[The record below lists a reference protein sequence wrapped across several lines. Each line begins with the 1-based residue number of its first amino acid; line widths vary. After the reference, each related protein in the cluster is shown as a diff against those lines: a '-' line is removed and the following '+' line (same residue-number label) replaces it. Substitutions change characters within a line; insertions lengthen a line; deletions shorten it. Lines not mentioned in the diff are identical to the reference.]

1 MRSIHAVEPTR
12 PQGQRPVDGVEPLRH
27 RADAATE
34 ARRVD
39 GVGRPKFDST
49 QVVTEPT
56 PALYVKGC
64 WPGSF
69 VLQNF
74 LSVSF
79 TTPVA
84 CTVMVSP
91 LAIVGEPAGAGVTVI
106 FFVLRPLTLSQ
117 ARALVQRCA
126 ATSVRAKR
134 RAMIAILSKWCVC
147 TAAALIAA
155 RCTFARTWCSQ
166 APMQSKIRRNF
177 FGAAVWDEVARRL
190 VIPCWETPAVHSLLD
205 ACKAT
210 PS

>member
-1 MRSIHAVEPTR
+1 MPSSRRSYGGR
-12 PQGQRPVDGVEPLRH
+12 RRVDGVESPRH

-39 GVGRPKFDST
+39 GVGRPKSDST

-84 CTVMVSP
+84 WTVIVSP
-91 LAIVGEPAGAGVTVI
+91 LAIVGEPSGAGVTVI
-106 FFVLRPLTLSQ
+106 FFVLRPLMPSQ
-117 ARALVQRCA
+117 AWALVHSAMR
-126 ATSVRAKR
+126 RPR
-134 RAMIAILSKWCVC
+134 RASIAIDCY
-147 TAAALIAA
+147 
-155 RCTFARTWCSQ
+155 CSSTGPILLAKAC
-166 APMQSKIRRNF
+166 AP
-177 FGAAVWDEVARRL
+177 VAR
-190 VIPCWETPAVHSLLD
+190 
-205 ACKAT
+205 
-210 PS
+210 

>member
-1 MRSIHAVEPTR
+1 MIFVSLHAIEPTR
-12 PQGQRPVDGVEPLRH
+12 PRGQRRVDGVESPRH

-39 GVGRPKFDST
+39 GVGRPKSDST

-84 CTVMVSP
+84 CTVIVSP
-91 LAIVGEPAGAGVTVI
+91 LAIVGEPSGAGVTVI
-106 FFVLRPLTLSQ
+106 FFVCRPAIPSQ
-117 ARALVQRCA
+117 ARALVQRWA
-126 ATSVRAKR
+126 ARTVRAKR
-134 RAMIAILSKWCVC
+134 RAIIALYAVSWLRNDEGCIEALLTRCVESNG
-147 TAAALIAA
+147 
-155 RCTFARTWCSQ
+155 WY
-166 APMQSKIRRNF
+166 RRST
-177 FGAAVWDEVARRL
+177 V
-190 VIPCWETPAVHSLLD
+190 
-205 ACKAT
+205 
-210 PS
+210 

>member
-1 MRSIHAVEPTR
+1 MNLHAIDL
-12 PQGQRPVDGVEPLRH
+12 PQLFGQRRADGVESPRH

-39 GVGRPKFDST
+39 GVGRPKSDST

-91 LAIVGEPAGAGVTVI
+91 LAIVGAPAGASETVS
-106 FFVLRPLTLSQ
+106 FFVFRPTTVSQ

-134 RAMIAILSKWCVC
+134 RAAITMIA
-147 TAAALIAA
+147 TA
-155 RCTFARTWCSQ
+155 
-166 APMQSKIRRNF
+166 
-177 FGAAVWDEVARRL
+177 RL
-190 VIPCWETPAVHSLLD
+190 LGRFC
-205 ACKAT
+205 
-210 PS
+210 